1 MQPHVLK
8 LRRRDVNNS
17 GKWTLRIITLV
28 GIILIVLFARFGL
41 PSHPVPSSTPVENVI
56 VPDDGPPND
65 GGLITKEELKAA
77 GDKLAADAQ
86 DFGKDCKATE
96 AHNVKTG
103 FGGCHLSARGAIGY
117 IDCWHYSYPGTCD
130 GNADGV
136 MASAA
141 LTNGATGEGQQFWR
155 HLALAGLIE
164 GTYTGLNDST
174 TTGNSSTLGVNVPKS
189 KLNNAGWAITNTAPV
204 TTAAYDLSGAGGYG
218 NYFIF
223 GATLTGNLPATAVLK
238 PEEAW
243 NIDTKLDDGK
253 PGTGKVVAR
262 YWNNLCATSTSNTDF
277 AGNYKLSD
285 SSAQCALYF
294 PNAI

>member
-1 MQPHVLK
+1 MKANATTRASSAFSLVELSIVLVILGLLVGGVLSGQSLIRAAE
-8 LRRRDVNNS
+8 LRAVSTEYSRYYTAAQSFRDKYFAIPGDMRNATAFWGNAGATNCVNNS
-17 GKWTLRIITLV
+17 GTTV
-28 GIILIVLFARFGL
+28 
-41 PSHPVPSSTPVENVI
+41 T
-56 VPDDGPPND
+56 
-65 GGLITKEELKAA
+65 T
-77 GDKLAADAQ
+77 
-86 DFGKDCKATE
+86 
-96 AHNVKTG
+96 
-103 FGGCHLSARGAIGY
+103 
-117 IDCWHYSYPGTCD
+117 PGTCD

-189 KLNNAGWAITNTAPV
+189 KLNNAGWAITSSAPV

-223 GATLTGNLPATAVLK
+223 GATLTGNIPATAVLK